1 VAIAGPTRGAIKS
14 DINITPLADVVLVL
28 LIIFLVVTPLLE
40 RGKDVRLPSSQV
52 TDEERRGGDPLTV
65 SITPDGAVFVERERV
80 DGELER
86 RLRDEILAS
95 PHRPILLKADE
106 SLTVGEVRR
115 VMATAR
121 RVGARG
127 VRLAVDPVKR
137 GS

>member
-1 VAIAGPTRGAIKS
+1 
-14 DINITPLADVVLVL
+14 
-28 LIIFLVVTPLLE
+28 
-40 RGKDVRLPSSQV
+40 
-52 TDEERRGGDPLTV
+52 
-65 SITPDGAVFVERERV
+65 VFVERERV

-115 VMATAR
+115 VMATVR